1 MFVILVLYV
10 SYKKKETFQTQGN
23 ILLEEG
29 QEITDLANSI
39 PVVSVK
45 ESSEQLTTL
54 SPETTL
60 GTTLGTTVNVNS
72 NNINS
77 NSNNINTGG
86 INRPSLQS
94 NNNNQQTVTTSAVTT
109 SAVTTSAVTTS
120 AVTTSRRR
128 IGNPFGIEE
137 NPTTTTEASDVT
149 TLQPTIDNLS
159 DTNNQNKFLLDI
171 STVSDFIKTDN
182 NNNKVEKNKKN
193 MLVLTHIS
201 IILAILRILYFN

>member
-1 MFVILVLYV
+1 MNFLKKNSKILTYVFVILVLYV

-94 NNNNQQTVTTSAVTT
+94 NNNNQQTVTTSAVT
-109 SAVTTSAVTTS
+109 
-120 AVTTSRRR
+120 
-128 IGNPFGIEE
+128 
-137 NPTTTTEASDVT
+137 
-149 TLQPTIDNLS
+149 
-159 DTNNQNKFLLDI
+159 
-171 STVSDFIKTDN
+171 
-182 NNNKVEKNKKN
+182 
-193 MLVLTHIS
+193 
-201 IILAILRILYFN
+201 